1 MKTKSLKLKLSLTI
15 VATALIPLLLL
26 GVVVAYRTAGN
37 IRSLVS
43 NQLQTQNAADASSIL
58 AFTDIHGYL
67 ASIGSNEA

>member
-43 NQLQTQNAADASSIL
+43 NQLQTQMQQMLLVFSRLPI
-58 AFTDIHGYL
+58 FMVI
-67 ASIGSNEA
+67 